1 MSKYRFNISDYH
13 AIENADILVDGITVL
28 AGPNG
33 SGKSTISKWLYYMV
47 DVATRFDEYVD
58 KGVNDE
64 FKHSLQIL
72 ARAIREIWGYRSS
85 RSEILT
91 LSANIDALKKEI
103 NVGAA
108 VDEVAEKYN
117 SIVAEFTEQ
126 VRPEFLSDDV
136 SALRKVRVINYLKQ
150 LIEDS
155 DNIETFDNFETKM
168 FQQTDKMLEDWEKRL
183 SMRSI
188 KDVYSFI
195 EEYLREDDVA
205 PESMQLWEDD
215 VNIISEESLGSL
227 FNIERAIYIDTPM
240 ALNAKNLADN
250 VFLQRLHSNMTHS
263 LGRTLDKSKMLLLR
277 IARLLNG
284 KISQSDSLL
293 GETELYYERKDE
305 HLKLP
310 VEKIATGM
318 KTFAYLYQLI
328 KNGYLDDKTIL
339 MIDEPEVHL
348 HPEWQLQFAEII
360 VLLQKEL
367 NLHVLL
373 TTHSPYFLRAIEVYS
388 AKHLLADRC
397 HYYMTKLEKDKV
409 EIVDA
414 TTCTDEIY
422 KMLAEPFA
430 ILDRIRLGEREI

>member
-47 DVATRFDEYVD
+47 DVATRFDEYVG

-85 RSEILT
+85 RSEILS
-91 LSANIDALKKEI
+91 LAANIDALKKEI

-136 SALRKVRVINYLKQ
+136 FVLRKVRVINYLKQ

-155 DNIETFDNFETKM
+155 DNIETFDNFEKKM

-195 EEYLREDDVA
+195 EEYLR
-205 PESMQLWEDD
+205 EDD

-348 HPEWQLQFAEII
+348 HPQWI
-360 VLLQKEL
+360 VEYARLL
-367 NLHVLL
+367 VLIHKTL
-373 TTHSPYFLRAIEVYS
+373 G
-388 AKHLLADRC
+388 
-397 HYYMTKLEKDKV
+397 TKLILASHDPDFIAAIKAIAKREEVLEETNFYISSSEEQECSYRYNFKWLGKDI
-409 EIVDA
+409 EPIFESFNIALERIQQYGD
-414 TTCTDEIY
+414 TDI
-422 KMLAEPFA
+422 
-430 ILDRIRLGEREI
+430 

>member
-1 MSKYRFNISDYH
+1 M
-13 AIENADILVDGITVL
+13 A
-28 AGPNG
+28 
-33 SGKSTISKWLYYMV
+33 
-47 DVATRFDEYVD
+47 
-58 KGVNDE
+58 
-64 FKHSLQIL
+64 
-72 ARAIREIWGYRSS
+72 
-85 RSEILT
+85 
-91 LSANIDALKKEI
+91 ANIDALKKEI

-168 FQQTDKMLEDWEKRL
+168 FQQTNRMLDDWEKRL
-183 SMRSI
+183 STRSI

-250 VFLQRLHSNMTHS
+250 VFLQRLHGNMTHS

-284 KISQSDSLL
+284 KISQIDSLL

-348 HPEWQLQFAEII
+348 HPQWI
-360 VLLQKEL
+360 VEYARLL
-367 NLHVLL
+367 VLIHKTL
-373 TTHSPYFLRAIEVYS
+373 G
-388 AKHLLADRC
+388 
-397 HYYMTKLEKDKV
+397 TKLILASHDPDFCCHQGHCQKRRGVGGDKLLH
-409 EIVDA
+409 IFQRRA
-414 TTCTDEIY
+414 R
-422 KMLAEPFA
+422 MFLS
-430 ILDRIRLGEREI
+430 L